1 MANGRNKSESGP
13 LAAALGAGLAGVM
26 APGGDGSGGTNILSE
41 LDSAFPAPKPVV
53 IRTATLRLT
62 GRSGKS
68 PGYSVQITIPKAVV
82 EAVGWGLDQ
91 TLLVSGWGG
100 GVVKLEPADTEGS
113 GRGMGGE

>member
-1 MANGRNKSESGP
+1 MANGHTNSTTTPR
-13 LAAALGAGLAGVM
+13 AAALGAGLVDM
-26 APGGDGSGGTNILSE
+26 LLPGGDGSGDTNILQA
-41 LDSAFPAPKPVV
+41 LDSAFPAPKPLI

-68 PGYSVQITIPKAVV
+68 PGYSVQITIPKAVI

-91 TLLVSGWGG
+91 TLLVSGWRE

-113 GRGMGGE
+113 GIAGL